1 MPISAEAFATLAL
14 ALEGVEERPHFDRRA
29 FRVARNFATLA
40 ADGRTANLKLLP
52 DEQAIRC
59 ETMPDVFSP
68 VPGKWG
74 EQGWTTL
81 VLEAA
86 DSDVAQAALRMA
98 WRHAL
103 PGSRPEKRSR

>member
-1 MPISAEAFATLAL
+1 MPISPKAFATLAM

-52 DEQAIRC
+52 DEQAVHC
-59 ETMPDVFSP
+59 EAAPSVFSP
-68 VPGKWG
+68 VPNKWG

-81 VLEAA
+81 DLETA
-86 DSDVAQAALRMA
+86 DSDVAQAALQMA

-103 PGSRPEKRSR
+103 TRPRRAKRRG